1 MSKSLDIFYRYI
13 ALCAPFVRLKYNFKA
28 MAYMMPI
35 LIFVPLYN
43 IPRFFEVSWETS
55 EEGKLEVT
63 MTKLRQNVYYKSI
76 YITWMYMVFI
86 YVLPFAGLSILNMLI
101 FLDVR

>member
-1 MSKSLDIFYRYI
+1 
-13 ALCAPFVRLKYNFKA
+13 
-28 MAYMMPI
+28 
-35 LIFVPLYN
+35 
-43 IPRFFEVSWETS
+43 
-55 EEGKLEVT
+55 

-101 FLDVR
+101 FLDVRYVLETVQDAVLELPAKQHCRFGQLGPILR